1 MSEKS
6 SKVLV
11 TPHNQA
17 FAKGEVLKINGLY
30 WRVLGAQDAKPYA
43 KLLLLGAK
51 SKESPY
57 VYNANT
63 YR

>member
-30 WRVLGAQDAKPYA
+30 WRVLGVEDDKPYA
-43 KLLLLGAK
+43 KLLL
-51 SKESPY
+51 
-57 VYNANT
+57 
-63 YR
+63 

>member
-11 TPHNQA
+11 TPHNKA

-30 WRVLGAQDAKPYA
+30 
-43 KLLLLGAK
+43 
-51 SKESPY
+51 
-57 VYNANT
+57 
-63 YR
+63 